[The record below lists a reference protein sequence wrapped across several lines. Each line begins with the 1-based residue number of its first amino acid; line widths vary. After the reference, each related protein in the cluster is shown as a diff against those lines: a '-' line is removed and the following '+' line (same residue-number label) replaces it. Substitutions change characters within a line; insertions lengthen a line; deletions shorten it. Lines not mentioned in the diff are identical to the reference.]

1 MHSISGTHKH
11 FHAHEKVMK
20 AENLA
25 DEDAI
30 ELKKR

>member
-1 MHSISGTHKH
+1 MHSISGTHKR

-25 DEDAI
+25 DGDAV
-30 ELKKR
+30 ELKGR